1 MAMLLGWRR
10 YFAIVAFLLLA
21 TPLIVG
27 LVRPDGPAAVLKEG
41 RSLAPAPRMP
51 GSSAAWIALP
61 KKVDDYLRDHFGL
74 RQALI
79 TAHRELTKPML
90 GFGNDSVLVG
100 RDGRMFYLGDSA
112 VRQSAGLLVRDRGV
126 ADTLD
131 FLAAMNDDLK
141 RRGIRFLVASPP
153 NAATVYQS
161 DLPDWAQA
169 SGRRTEYDL
178 FVEGLAEKGVKT
190 VDLRPVMAAAKPE
203 GPIYYRHDSHWTPR
217 GALAAFNAIVEGD
230 GHPDWRLDQ
239 ASVLTPLSVRKGGD
253 LARMLGV
260 QDSVTETVEGLKLP
274 VGEKQPLT
282 AIPWEDYV
290 ESSGRPGPTVMIIGD
305 SFTTIEF
312 AIMLLQHVGRVVWID
327 HQHCR
332 FDPKVIDRFHP
343 DEVWWMPNERFFICD
358 PGARTG
364 RLRRMSVRSLLVI
377 GGARS
382 GKSAYAQSLRRP
394 MGPSDS
400 IWRPRRRET
409 RKWRSASPATR
420 PTEVGAGRRSRSRSK
435 SPARSAAE
443 ARPGRVIVV
452 DCLTLWLSNLM
463 FEARD
468 PAPAIAGLAD
478 SIAALAGPAILVS
491 NEVGMG
497 LVPDHKLGREFRDW
511 QGRTNREIARACD
524 AVVFVAAGLPLQ
536 LKPAATPS
544 VQLG

>member
-51 GSSAAWIALP
+51 ESSAAWIVLP

-90 GFGNDSVLVG
+90 GLGNDSVLVG

-312 AIMLLQHVGRVVWID
+312 AVMLLQHVGRVVWID

-358 PGARTG
+358 PGAER
-364 RLRRMSVRSLLVI
+364 
-377 GGARS
+377 
-382 GKSAYAQSLRRP
+382 
-394 MGPSDS
+394 
-400 IWRPRRRET
+400 
-409 RKWRSASPATR
+409 
-420 PTEVGAGRRSRSRSK
+420 VGFAG
-435 SPARSAAE
+435 
-443 ARPGRVIVV
+443 
-452 DCLTLWLSNLM
+452 
-463 FEARD
+463 
-468 PAPAIAGLAD
+468 
-478 SIAALAGPAILVS
+478 
-491 NEVGMG
+491 
-497 LVPDHKLGREFRDW
+497 
-511 QGRTNREIARACD
+511 
-524 AVVFVAAGLPLQ
+524 
-536 LKPAATPS
+536 
-544 VQLG
+544 